1 MKQSEKAFTLIELFV
16 VVTLIAIL
24 AAMLLPALASTRGNS
39 QRVACI
45 NNIKQ
50 VGLAFRL
57 WEGNNNGRYPQAVSQ
72 SQGGAMEYC
81 PTANGSMT
89 PINPV
94 GPYTKAAGMVFMVMS
109 NQLATPKVLFCPSD
123 NFHVAGNGY
132 ATNFGYG
139 ELLGTSQSPPR
150 GVILTTAEGS
160 SALTKIS
167 YFVNCSATE
176 ANPQDIMTGDRNIGT
191 SGTTA
196 SGVSVL
202 AFGYFSSAPSP
213 SLPDAYQG
221 CTAGAFTG
229 SGGPYWS
236 WTAKDMHQGSGNLGF
251 ADGSCQSAS
260 ISGLHSYLS
269 NSTNSAVGEA
279 FAFLP

>member
-1 MKQSEKAFTLIELFV
+1 V
-16 VVTLIAIL
+16 VALIAIL

-39 QRVACI
+39 QKLACM

-72 SQGGAMEYC
+72 AQGGAQEYC
-81 PTANGSMT
+81 PTANGSMIPT
-89 PINPV
+89 ASI
-94 GPYTKAAGMVFMVMS
+94 YAKAAGMVFMVMS

-123 NFHVAGNGY
+123 NFHTAGNGY

-139 ELLGTSQSPPR
+139 ELLGVNQSPPR
-150 GVILTTAEGS
+150 GVILSSQEGS

-167 YFVNCSATE
+167 YFINSSATE

-191 SGTTA
+191 SGSTTPSA
-196 SGVSVL
+196 AAFI
-202 AFGYFSSAPSP
+202 AFGYVNSSPGP
-213 SLPDAYQG
+213 TGVDAYQG
-221 CTAGAFTG
+221 VTTLAFTG
-229 SGGPYWS
+229 NPYWS
-236 WTAKDMHQGSGNLGF
+236 WTANDMHQKSGNLGF

-269 NSTNSAVGEA
+269 NSTNSAAGEA

>member
-16 VVTLIAIL
+16 VVALIAIL

-39 QRVACI
+39 QRIACM

-50 VGLAFRL
+50 VDLAFRL
-57 WEGNNNGRYPQAVSQ
+57 WEGNYNGRYPQAVSQ
-72 SQGGAMEYC
+72 VQGGAQEYC
-81 PTANGSMT
+81 AHANGTPTPTAPAISKN
-89 PINPV
+89 
-94 GPYTKAAGMVFMVMS
+94 AGMVFMVMS

-123 NFHVAGNGY
+123 NFHTAGNGY

-139 ELLGTSQSPPR
+139 ELLGVSQSPPR
-150 GVILTTAEGS
+150 GVTLTALEGT

-167 YFVNCSATE
+167 YFVNGDAQE
-176 ANPQDIMTGDRNIGT
+176 ANPQDIMIGDRNIGT
-191 SGTTA
+191 SGTVTA
-196 SGVSVL
+196 GTPATL
-202 AFGYFSSAPSP
+202 AFEYFNSAPAP
-213 SLPDAYQG
+213 SLQDAYRG
-221 CTAGAFTG
+221 CTVDSFTG

-236 WTAKDMHQGSGNLGF
+236 WTANDMHQKSGNLGF

-269 NSTNSAVGEA
+269 NSTNSASGEA